1 MTIFLETAYP
11 LDIFLLLHIG
21 LYESLVCPI
30 HVPTTCTLGD
40 LVPHLGWP
48 SASLL
53 QLIHVKYSSSNGKG
67 MQHLLS
73 VVYTVT
79 VGVMHTCV
87 LVGG

>member
-1 MTIFLETAYP
+1 MTIFFETAYP
-11 LDIFLLLHIG
+11 LDVFLVLHIG
-21 LYESLVCPI
+21 LYESLVCPM

-67 MQHLLS
+67 IAAPALS
-73 VVYTVT
+73 SL
-79 VGVMHTCV
+79 HSD
-87 LVGG
+87 GG